1 MSHGIYIGMT
11 AASARAQQVDLIAD
25 NLANAQTTGFKAKTV
40 RFESFVAPQKG
51 DNGDNGDNDKIM
63 TRVAGT
69 GLDLSRGLIE
79 TTGNPMDIVVQD
91 EAWLEVNDSKGE
103 AAYTRNG
110 HLHVGSDGTLLAG
123 RYPIRMPGGAPIM
136 IPDGQVPDVRSD
148 GSVVVQGKII
158 GQMAFAELS
167 GDLDRVESNLI
178 GLGEGG
184 EAKNIAAKVTT
195 GEIELSN
202 FQGLDAAVEMIQA
215 QRSFDQSMKA
225 IQTYS
230 ALDAKLAD
238 IGRV

>member
-11 AASARAQQVDLIAD
+11 SASARAQQVSLIAD

-40 RFESFVAPQKG
+40 RFESFVSAQEG
-51 DNGDNGDNDKIM
+51 DNGNDKVM

-91 EAWLEVNDSKGE
+91 DAWLEVNDSKGE
-103 AAYTRNG
+103 TAYTRNG
-110 HLHVGSDGTLLAG
+110 HLHVGADGTLLAG
-123 RYPIRMPGGAPIM
+123 RYAVRTTGGASITVPN
-136 IPDGQVPDVRSD
+136 GQVPNIHSD
-148 GSVVVQGKII
+148 GTVVVQGKIV

-167 GDLDRVESNLI
+167 GDLDRTESNLI
-178 GLGEGG
+178 GLGEDG
-184 EAKNIAAKVTT
+184 EAKRIAASVTT

-230 ALDAKLAD
+230 ALDAKVSE

>member
-1 MSHGIYIGMT
+1 MVPS
-11 AASARAQQVDLIAD
+11 
-25 NLANAQTTGFKAKTV
+25 
-40 RFESFVAPQKG
+40 
-51 DNGDNGDNDKIM
+51 
-63 TRVAGT
+63 
-69 GLDLSRGLIE
+69 
-79 TTGNPMDIVVQD
+79 
-91 EAWLEVNDSKGE
+91 
-103 AAYTRNG
+103 
-110 HLHVGSDGTLLAG
+110 
-123 RYPIRMPGGAPIM
+123 
-136 IPDGQVPDVRSD
+136 GQVPDIRSD
-148 GSVVVQGKII
+148 GSVVVQGKVI
-158 GQMAFAELS
+158 GQMAFAELK
-167 GDLDRVESNLI
+167 GALDRVESNLI